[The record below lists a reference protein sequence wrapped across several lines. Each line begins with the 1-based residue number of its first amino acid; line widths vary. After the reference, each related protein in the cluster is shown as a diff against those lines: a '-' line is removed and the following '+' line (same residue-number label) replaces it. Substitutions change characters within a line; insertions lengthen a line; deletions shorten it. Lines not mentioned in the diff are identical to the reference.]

1 VPRVRRSERESTP
14 TAAPFAI
21 VCSGDM
27 ATRLARQT
35 WCGRLGAADLV
46 RQTWPPSE
54 SALRGLVG
62 LVPSGDLARRVP
74 GRAWD

>member
-35 WCGRLGAADLV
+35 WCGRLGAADLAALGV
-46 RQTWPPSE
+46 GPPR
-54 SALRGLVG
+54 ARGAGAKRRLGAPGAWACLELV
-62 LVPSGDLARRVP
+62 V
-74 GRAWD
+74 